1 MSEEPT
7 QTLPNDDLGRIL
19 ARLDSIDSRLT
30 NLDQKVDARSYE
42 TKPIWERALKEII
55 ETREEVV
62 KIEGRL
68 GSIENEI
75 KDVRRLFR
83 YTFADVARTQEDIES
98 GLTRSKDEKAH
109 SKTSAIIPKRDRK

>member
-7 QTLPNDDLGRIL
+7 QTLPNDNLGRIL
-19 ARLDSIDSRLT
+19 ARLDSIDSRLDLVDSRLT
-30 NLDQKVDARSYE
+30 SLGQKVDARSYE

-68 GSIENEI
+68 SSIENEI

-83 YTFADVARTQEDIES
+83 YTFADVTRT
-98 GLTRSKDEKAH
+98 
-109 SKTSAIIPKRDRK
+109 